1 MVPLIKHN
9 LLTITNLFR
18 KYNTE
23 RAFLFGSAAK
33 GSFNDDSDVDF
44 LFSFP
49 QSMDYEAYANNYFSL
64 LHELQELLKR
74 DVELVAEKTLKNPF
88 LIESIEE
95 SKIQLI

>member
-1 MVPLIKHN
+1 MTPLIKNN
-9 LLTITNLFR
+9 LHTITQLFR

-33 GSFNDDSDVDF
+33 GNFNEDSDIDF

-49 QSMDYEAYANNYFSL
+49 QSMDYEVYADNYFCL
-64 LHELQELLKR
+64 LYELQDLLKR